1 MLDNSQRLEKLAEL
15 GQSVWY
21 DNISRD
27 LIEDGSLK
35 RLIDSGVR
43 GLTSN
48 PSIFE
53 KAVSGSSIYDEDIK
67 SCLPEEFSDLDVYE
81 KLAVK
86 DIQSAAD
93 LLQPIYVSSGKTDGF
108 VSLEVNP
115 HLANDTENTIAE
127 GQRLF
132 DLVRRE
138 NLMIKVPGTSA
149 GLPAITELVS
159 RAINVNVTLIFSN
172 NVYSEV
178 RAAYLSGLERL
189 ISNGG
194 DVSKVSSVAS
204 FFVSRVDTAVDLKLE
219 EIGTFE
225 SRQLLSTAA
234 IANAKQ
240 AYRDFLNTFSSDRY
254 LKLQKLGAHPQKPL
268 WASTST
274 KNPDLSDVLYVDSL
288 IGADTVNTMPDI
300 TLSAYKDHGTPEL
313 TLEIGL
319 DQSDM
324 SINSLKHLDVDL
336 EEITDNLVV
345 EGVRSFQDSF
355 DKLISEIQVKRSSIL
370 IN

>member
-1 MLDNSQRLEKLAEL
+1 MSVSSERLKKLTEL
-15 GQSVWY
+15 GQSIWY

-35 RLIDSGVR
+35 RLIDNGVR

-53 KAVSGSSIYDEDIK
+53 KAVSGSSIYDEDIL
-67 SCLPEEFSDLDVYE
+67 SCNPEDFSDLDVYE
-81 KLAVK
+81 RLAVK

-93 LLQPIYVSSGKTDGF
+93 LLQPIYLSSGRTDGF

-132 DLVRRE
+132 DLVGRE
-138 NLMIKVPGTSA
+138 NLMVKVPGTKE
-149 GLPAITELVS
+149 GLPAITELIS
-159 RAINVNVTLIFSN
+159 RSINVNVTLIFSN
-172 NVYSEV
+172 TVYREV
-178 RAAYLSGLERL
+178 REAYLAGLERL
-189 ISNGG
+189 IHNG
-194 DVSKVSSVAS
+194 DDASKVSSVAS
-204 FFVSRVDTAVDLKLE
+204 FFVSRVDTAVDSRLE
-219 EIGTFE
+219 IIGTKE

-240 AYRDFLNTFSSDRY
+240 AYRDFQNTFSSDRFIE
-254 LKLQKLGAHPQKPL
+254 LRGLGAHPQKPL

-274 KNPDLSDVLYVDSL
+274 KNPEMSDVLYVDSL
-288 IGADTVNTMPDI
+288 IGKDTVNTMPDV
-300 TLSAYKDHGTPEL
+300 TLNAFQDHGTPAL
-313 TLEIGL
+313 TIEKGL
-319 DQSDM
+319 DKSDLH
-324 SINSLKHLDVDL
+324 INSLKHLDVNL
-336 EEITDNLVV
+336 EDITEHLVV
-345 EGVRSFQDSF
+345 AGVISFQDSF
-355 DKLISEIQVKRSSIL
+355 DKLISEIKAKRSSIL

>member
-1 MLDNSQRLEKLAEL
+1 MSVNSERLKKLTEL
-15 GQSVWY
+15 GQSIWY

-35 RLIDSGVR
+35 RLIENGVR

-53 KAVSGSSIYDEDIK
+53 KAVSGSSIYDEDIL
-67 SCLPEEFSDLDVYE
+67 SCNPEDFSDLDVYE
-81 KLAVK
+81 RLAVK

-93 LLQPIYVSSGKTDGF
+93 LLQPIYLSSGRTDGF

-132 DLVRRE
+132 DLVGRE
-138 NLMIKVPGTSA
+138 NLMVKVPGTKE
-149 GLPAITELVS
+149 GLPAITELIS
-159 RAINVNVTLIFSN
+159 RSINVNVTLIFSN
-172 NVYSEV
+172 TVYREV
-178 RAAYLSGLERL
+178 REAYLAGLERL
-189 ISNGG
+189 IHNG
-194 DVSKVSSVAS
+194 DDASKVSSVAS
-204 FFVSRVDTAVDLKLE
+204 FFVSRVDTAVDSRLE
-219 EIGTFE
+219 IIGTKE

-240 AYRDFLNTFSSDRY
+240 AYRDFQKTFSSDRY
-254 LKLQKLGAHPQKPL
+254 IKLRRLGAHPQKPL

-274 KNPDLSDVLYVDSL
+274 KNPELSDVLYVDSL
-288 IGADTVNTMPDI
+288 IGADTVNTMPDA
-300 TLSAYKDHGTPEL
+300 TLNAFQDHGSPTL
-313 TLEIGL
+313 TLEKGL
-319 DQSDM
+319 DKSDLH
-324 SINSLKHLDVDL
+324 INSLKHLDVNL
-336 EEITDNLVV
+336 EGITEHLVV
-345 EGVRSFQDSF
+345 AGVISFQDSF
-355 DKLISEIQVKRSSIL
+355 DKLISEIKAKRSSIL